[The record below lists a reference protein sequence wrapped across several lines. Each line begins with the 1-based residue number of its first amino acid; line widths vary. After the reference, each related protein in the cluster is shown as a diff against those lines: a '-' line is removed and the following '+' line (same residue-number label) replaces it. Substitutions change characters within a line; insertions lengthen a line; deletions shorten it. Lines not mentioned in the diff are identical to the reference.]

1 MMFRIL
7 LVAVVALVFGLS
19 HAMARPAPQR
29 PHETQTKIDYV
40 PKVWSANDIDE
51 ALKLAEGKDFPDQD
65 GARCWRLW
73 RPAAVVMEAHPLPK
87 QPIKAADLQVARLVK
102 ITVNKLQSEGACK
115 WLSDRI
121 QDAWGPFETTV
132 SPRRHSTTE
141 RILSGV
147 KALNDD

>member
-1 MMFRIL
+1 MIRI
-7 LVAVVALVFGLS
+7 ALIAMIAFGVSSAL
-19 HAMARPAPQR
+19 ARPAPPR
-29 PHETQTKIDYV
+29 PHETQVKIDYV
-40 PKVWSANDIDE
+40 PKVWTANDIDE

-102 ITVNKLQSEGACK
+102 ITVNKLQSETACK

-132 SPRRHSTTE
+132 SPRRRTATD

-147 KALNDD
+147 KALNDE